1 MRDPYEVLGVERTA
15 TSVEIKRE
23 YRKLAKKY
31 HPDLNPDN
39 EEAEQ
44 KFKEANLAYE
54 ILSDPDKKQK
64 YDTYGAAAFENGG
77 AGFNGGFGGGFGGFG
92 DIFGDLFGDVFS
104 QGYGANRKRPSKG
117 ADIQQVVNLTF
128 QEAAF
133 GTSKEIQIRR
143 EEECHVCHGSK
154 ADEGSESHTCS
165 TCHGQGVVNE
175 VSRTPFGT
183 MSRTVTCSKCHGT
196 GETIDKPCKNCKGTG
211 KEYKSEKIKI
221 DIPSG
226 VEDNNVIRLSGKGH
240 VGENGGPNGDLYVIL
255 RVANHEIF
263 KRDGLDIYYEM
274 PISFPTAALGGKID
288 VATLRKSVEFEIPA
302 GTQTGERFT
311 LKNEG
316 IEDKRTGRTGN
327 LYFYV
332 KVVTPTKL
340 SKEQKE
346 ALKAYAEA
354 SGSEVREEK
363 SFFDKVKDFFE
374 WKTRTTS

>member
-15 TSVEIKRE
+15 TSVEIKIE

-64 YDTYGAAAFENGG
+64 YDAYGAAAFENGG

-143 EEECHVCHGSK
+143 EEECHVCHGLK
-154 ADEGSESHTCS
+154 AEEGSETHTCS

-196 GETIDKPCKNCKGTG
+196 GEIIDKPCKNCKGTG

-316 IEDKRTGRTGN
+316 IEDKRKGRTGN

-374 WKTRTTS
+374 

>member
-1 MRDPYEVLGVERTA
+1 MIGGSMRDPYEVLGVAKNASST
-15 TSVEIKRE
+15 EIKRE

-31 HPDLNPDN
+31 HPDLNPDDK
-39 EEAEQ
+39 EAEQ
-44 KFKEANLAYE
+44 KFKEATLAYE

-92 DIFGDLFGDVFS
+92 DIFGDLFGDIFN
-104 QGYGANRKRPSKG
+104 QGYGNNAKRPAKG

-133 GTSKEIQIRR
+133 GTSKEIQVRR
-143 EEECHVCHGSK
+143 EVECHVCHGSK
-154 ADEGSESHTCS
+154 AEEGSESHTCPD
-165 TCHGQGVVNE
+165 CQGQGVVNE

-183 MSRTVTCSKCHGT
+183 MSRTVTCHKCKGT
-196 GETIDKPCKNCKGTG
+196 GEIIDKPCKNCHGTG

-240 VGENGGPNGDLYVIL
+240 VGENGGPFGDLYVIL

-274 PISFPTAALGGKID
+274 PISFPTAALGGKIN
-288 VATLRKSVEFEIPA
+288 VATLRKPVEFDIPA

-311 LKNEG
+311 LNNEG
-316 IEDKRTGRTGN
+316 IEDKRSGRIGN

-340 SKEQKE
+340 SKEQRE
-346 ALKAYAEA
+346 TLKAYAEA

-374 WKTRTTS
+374 

>member
-92 DIFGDLFGDVFS
+92 DIFGDLFGDIFS

-133 GTSKEIQIRR
+133 GTSKEIQVRR

-154 ADEGSESHTCS
+154 AEEGSESHTCS

-196 GETIDKPCKNCKGTG
+196 GEIIDKPCKNCKGTG

-255 RVANHEIF
+255 RVAKHEIF

-374 WKTRTTS
+374 WKTRTIS

>member
-154 ADEGSESHTCS
+154 AEEGSETHTCS

>member
-1 MRDPYEVLGVERTA
+1 MRDPYEVLGVEKTA

-44 KFKEANLAYE
+44 KFKEVTLAYE
-54 ILSDPDKKQK
+54 ILSDADKKQK

-92 DIFGDLFGDVFS
+92 DIFGDLFGNIFN
-104 QGYGANRKRPSKG
+104 QGYQNNAKRPAKG

-133 GTSKEIQIRR
+133 GASKEIQIRR

-154 ADEGSESHTCS
+154 AEKGSETHTCPD
-165 TCHGQGVVNE
+165 CHGQGVVNE

-196 GETIDKPCKNCKGTG
+196 GEIIDKPCKNCKGTG

-316 IEDKRTGRTGN
+316 IKDKRTGRTGN

-340 SKEQKE
+340 SKDQKE

-374 WKTRTTS
+374 WKTPTIL